1 MPFGRSSSEQI
12 VETKLQRGVWHN
24 LNQGHAQ
31 AAVQSPDALV
41 LHHPS
46 GRIQHPSVHLWKRTS
61 FTCPILQ
68 DTASAFPP
76 KQLPSIRVHLLPP
89 NKVCLDHHATR
100 SPSHAQKAQ

>member
-46 GRIQHPSVHLWKRTS
+46 ARIQHPSVYL
-61 FTCPILQ
+61 
-68 DTASAFPP
+68 
-76 KQLPSIRVHLLPP
+76 
-89 NKVCLDHHATR
+89 
-100 SPSHAQKAQ
+100 